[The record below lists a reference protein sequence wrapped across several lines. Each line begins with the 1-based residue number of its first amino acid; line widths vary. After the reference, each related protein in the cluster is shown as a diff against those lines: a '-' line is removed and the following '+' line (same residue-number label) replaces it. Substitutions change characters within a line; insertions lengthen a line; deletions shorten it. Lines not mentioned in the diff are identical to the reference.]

1 VKSIA
6 LFFTKYLLANFK
18 YFDIL
23 SKYMT
28 KLREP
33 LSIEFILSQVLPKLE
48 DEEVK
53 KSTGKSISHFRKCGD
68 ADDKDHNIHLAD
80 AIKLDV
86 LLQKKK
92 LGTPFLDH
100 LNFMLENELRKINE
114 YENISSVLI
123 NIGGRIGNLMDITQE
138 AIDPVGQAG
147 SNISNEEKQ
156 KIFKAVNEVEEKI
169 AKLKLSVK

>member
-1 VKSIA
+1 
-6 LFFTKYLLANFK
+6 
-18 YFDIL
+18 
-23 SKYMT
+23 MT

-100 LNFMLENELRKINE
+100 LNFMLEYELRKINE

-123 NIGGRIGNLMDITQE
+123 NIGGRIGNLMDITQD

-147 SNISNEEKQ
+147 SNISDEEKQ